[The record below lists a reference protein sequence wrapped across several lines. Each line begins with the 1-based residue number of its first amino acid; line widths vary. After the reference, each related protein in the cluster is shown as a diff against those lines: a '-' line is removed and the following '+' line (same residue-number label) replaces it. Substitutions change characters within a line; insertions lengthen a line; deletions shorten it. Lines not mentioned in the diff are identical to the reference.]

1 MGSISRIVYS
11 VAAFVILLSMALPCR
26 AATIDDNLP
35 DAFGIAQ
42 LEQRALSAKPR
53 EQCFLYTEL
62 VHVMTEVAGREM
74 LAGNVDSAAA
84 ALKRVQHYAGLIH
97 TGLSDDAKRLMN
109 AQMLMHHTTR
119 RLSEYVHKASF
130 EDRETMQ
137 ATLKQ
142 LTAVED
148 ELLTRV
154 FAH

>member
-1 MGSISRIVYS
+1 MGRLLRLIYPA
-11 VAAFVILLSMALPCR
+11 AAFAFLIALCLPCR
-26 AATIDDNLP
+26 AAAIDDVVL
-35 DAFGIAQ
+35 DANAITQ
-42 LEQRALSAKPR
+42 LEQRAISAKPR

-62 VHVMTEVAGREM
+62 VHAMTEMAGREM
-74 LAGNVDSAAA
+74 LAGNVDNAAA
-84 ALKRVQHYAGLIH
+84 ALKKVQHYAGLIH
-97 TGLSDDAKRLMN
+97 TDLSDDAKRLMN

-119 RLSEYVHKASF
+119 RLGEYVRKASY

>member
-1 MGSISRIVYS
+1 MGHLSRI
-11 VAAFVILLSMALPCR
+11 AALAFLLSLTLPCR
-26 AATIDDNLP
+26 AAAIDDIVL
-35 DAFGIAQ
+35 DANAIAQ
-42 LEQRALSAKPR
+42 LEQRAIAAKPR

-62 VHVMTEVAGREM
+62 VHAMTELAGREM
-74 LAGNVDSAAA
+74 LAGNVENAGL
-84 ALKRVQHYAGLIH
+84 ALKSVQHYASLIH

-119 RLSEYVHKASF
+119 RLGEYVRKASY
-130 EDRETMQ
+130 EDRETME

>member
-1 MGSISRIVYS
+1 MSSRSRIIAVFFFLALS
-11 VAAFVILLSMALPCR
+11 VNAR
-26 AATIDDNLP
+26 AAAIDEMLL
-35 DAFGIAQ
+35 DANAIAQ
-42 LEQRALSAKPR
+42 LEQRALAAKPR

-62 VHVMTEVAGREM
+62 VHAMTEIAGHEM
-74 LAGNVDSAAA
+74 LAGNPENAAA
-84 ALKRVQHYAGLIH
+84 ALKRVQRYASLIH

-119 RLSEYVHKASF
+119 RLGEYVRKTSF
-130 EDRETMQ
+130 DDRETME

-148 ELLTRV
+148 ELLIRV

>member
-1 MGSISRIVYS
+1 MGRCSSI
-11 VAAFVILLSMALPCR
+11 VALIFFLSLTVPCR
-26 AATIDDNLP
+26 AAIDEMLL
-35 DAFGIAQ
+35 DANGIAQ
-42 LEQRALSAKPR
+42 LEQRALRAKPR

-62 VHVMTEVAGREM
+62 VHAATELAGREM
-74 LAGNVDSAAA
+74 LAGNADNAAV
-84 ALKRVQHYAGLIH
+84 ALKLVQHYAGLIH

-119 RLSEYVHKASF
+119 RLSEYVHKASY
-130 EDRETMQ
+130 EDRESME

>member
-1 MGSISRIVYS
+1 MGRLSSI
-11 VAAFVILLSMALPCR
+11 VALAFLLSLSVPSR
-26 AATIDDNLP
+26 AAAIDDIVL
-35 DAFGIAQ
+35 DANAITQ
-42 LEQRALSAKPR
+42 LEQRALTAKPR

-62 VHVMTEVAGREM
+62 VHAMTEVAGREM
-74 LAGNVDSAAA
+74 LAGNVENAAA
-84 ALKRVQHYAGLIH
+84 ALKKVQHYAGLIH
-97 TGLSDDAKRLMN
+97 IGLSDDAKRLMN

-119 RLSEYVHKASF
+119 RLGEYVRKASS
-130 EDRETMQ
+130 EDRETME